1 MIRGLDMVDS
11 SIHKCSFCA
20 KTQDEVKKLI
30 AGPNSYICDECIKL
44 CNDIL
49 HQQLGDDLAEDGE
62 INLLTPKET
71 KKHLDKH
78 VIGQDMAKKV
88 LSVAM
93 YNHYKRVLS
102 VTTSK
107 LKMNKSNILLLGP
120 TGCGKTLL
128 AQSLAELLHVPF
140 TIVDATSLT
149 EAGYVGED
157 VETIIQKLLQNC
169 EFDVEK
175 AQRGIVYI
183 DEIDKIARRGASSSI
198 TRDVSGEGVQQALLK
213 LIEGSVVSVPTSG
226 SRKHPGQ
233 ETIQVDTSQILFICA
248 GAFIGLEDIIRERT
262 EKAGIGFSA
271 LVKKNATNDSL
282 LERVETEDIV
292 KFGMITELV
301 GRIPVHAVLSSLT
314 ESDLEKV
321 LTEPENSLIKQYQH
335 LFELDNVAV
344 EFHPSAVKA
353 LAKNAVKTKT
363 GARGLRGVTE
373 KLLMETMYNLPSQKG
388 LKKVIIDEAVI
399 KGESEPIL
407 VFDKEN
413 KKRSGEK

>member
-1 MIRGLDMVDS
+1 MVDS

-30 AGPNSYICDECIKL
+30 AGPNAYICDECIKL

-49 HQQLGDDLAEDGE
+49 HQQLGKDIDEDE
-62 INLLTPKET
+62 EVNLLTPRDT
-71 KKHLDKH
+71 KLHLDKH
-78 VIGQDMAKKV
+78 VIGQDEAKKV

-102 VTTSK
+102 VK
-107 LKMNKSNILLLGP
+107 NPKVKMNKSNILLLGP

-140 TIVDATSLT
+140 AIVDATSLT

-157 VETIIQKLLQNC
+157 VESIIQKLLQSC

-183 DEIDKIARRGASSSI
+183 DEIDKIARRGSSASI

-233 ETIQVDTSQILFICA
+233 ESIQVDTSQILFICA
-248 GAFIGLEDIIRERT
+248 GAFVGLESIIRERT
-262 EKAGIGFSA
+262 EKAGIGFGA
-271 LVKKNATNDSL
+271 MVKQNSCDDSL
-282 LERVETEDIV
+282 LSRVENEDLV
-292 KFGMITELV
+292 KFGMITELM
-301 GRIPVHAVLSSLT
+301 GRMPVHAVLSSLT
-314 ESDLEKV
+314 ERDLQRV
-321 LTEPENSLIKQYQH
+321 LTEPESSLIKQYQY
-335 LFELDNVAV
+335 LFELDNVEV
-344 EFHPSAVKA
+344 EFDESAIQQ
-353 LAKNAVKTKT
+353 LAQNAVKTKT

-373 KLLMETMYNLPSQKG
+373 KLLMDTMYNLPSLKE
-388 LKKVIIDEAVI
+388 LKKVIIDKDVI
-399 KGESEPIL
+399 DGKSEPIL
-407 VFDKEN
+407 VYEGN